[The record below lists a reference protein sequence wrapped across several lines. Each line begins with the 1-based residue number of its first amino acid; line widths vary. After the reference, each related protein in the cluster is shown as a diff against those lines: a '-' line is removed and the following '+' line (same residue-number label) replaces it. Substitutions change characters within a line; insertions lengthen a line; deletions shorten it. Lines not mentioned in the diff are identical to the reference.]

1 MLVGE
6 KHVPVNK
13 LGVGWWDNS
22 LYNGEYPPSHSRG
35 AGPQYPLASSLDST
49 DMVFGGYHPGICQF
63 GFCDGSVRRIEVG
76 IDPIV
81 LGNLASRNDGQ
92 VIGDY

>member
-1 MLVGE
+1 LLVGE
-6 KHVPVNK
+6 KHIPLNK

-22 LYNGEYPPSHSRG
+22 LYNGEYPSSHSRG
-35 AGPQYPLASSLDST
+35 AGPQYPLASSLTST
-49 DMVFGGYHPGICQF
+49 DVVFGGYHPGICQF

-76 IDPIV
+76 IDPTV

>member
-1 MLVGE
+1 
-6 KHVPVNK
+6 
-13 LGVGWWDNS
+13 
-22 LYNGEYPPSHSRG
+22 
-35 AGPQYPLASSLDST
+35 
-49 DMVFGGYHPGICQF
+49 MVFGGYHPGICQF

-76 IDPIV
+76 IDPNV